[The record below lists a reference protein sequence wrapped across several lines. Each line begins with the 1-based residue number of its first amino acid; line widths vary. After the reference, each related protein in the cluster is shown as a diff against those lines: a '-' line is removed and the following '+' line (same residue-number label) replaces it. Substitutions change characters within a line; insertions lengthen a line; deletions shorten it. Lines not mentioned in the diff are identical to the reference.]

1 MNEPLTKVTHDL
13 GFVCDGL
20 QEALKKANTVQGI
33 VLLDIIRR
41 TGDLLQQIKALRE
54 ASNADAK
61 RTVKP

>member
-20 QEALKKANTVQGI
+20 QEALKKANAVQGI

-41 TGDLLQQIKALRE
+41 TGDLLQQTKALLE

-61 RTVKP
+61 AIVKP

>member
-20 QEALKKANTVQGI
+20 QEALKKANAVQGI
-33 VLLDIIRR
+33 VLIDLI
-41 TGDLLQQIKALRE
+41 GQAKDLLQDAQALLG

-61 RTVKP
+61 GIVKP